1 MSSPRVAS
9 NPNFSRSETGLMNAA
24 QPTTAAA
31 VSDSTSTHDWT
42 VPPSLVPS
50 QVLDTER
57 LMQIADARSAE
68 YRRAQPFPHIALDGL
83 FSDALLD
90 QAVAELPAASAR
102 WTTYNTVNESKQV
115 CSDASLF
122 GPTAEI
128 IVHALNSA
136 PFVRFLERLT
146 GIQGLIPDPHLHA
159 AGYMKVSPGGFLGLH
174 YDFATQREL
183 KLDRR
188 INVLLYLNRD
198 WLSEWG
204 GALELHSN
212 DPVTDPRHKEV
223 AIEPLFNRMAI
234 FNTPNALHGHRKPLT
249 CPKGRAR
256 LCLSWYY
263 YTAPPVPGWA
273 ARSKAVEFRA
283 RMDPRRFAIKVANLL
298 MPPIVFEAVR
308 KVKERFGKGP

>member
-1 MSSPRVAS
+1 MSSPLAAS
-9 NPNFSRSETGLMNAA
+9 SHNSSL
-24 QPTTAAA
+24 
-31 VSDSTSTHDWT
+31 SDMGGPGAS
-42 VPPSLVPS
+42 PGIVPS
-50 QVLDTER
+50 QVLDNER
-57 LMQIADARSAE
+57 FMQVAAARSAD
-68 YRRAQPFPHIALDGL
+68 YRGAKPFPHIMLDGML
-83 FSDALLD
+83 SDALLD
-90 QAVAELPAASAR
+90 QAVAELPAASAK

-146 GIQGLIPDPHLHA
+146 GITGLIPDPHLHA

-198 WLSEWG
+198 WSPDWG

-212 DPVTDPRHKEV
+212 DPVTDPQHQEV
-223 AIEPLFNRMAI
+223 TIDPLFNRMAI

-273 ARSKAVEFRA
+273 ARSKAVEFREGK
-283 RMDPRRFAIKVANLL
+283 MDPKRFAIRAANMLT
-298 MPPIVFEAVR
+298 PPIVFEAAR
-308 KVKERFGKGP
+308 RVKQILTGAQRR

>member
-1 MSSPRVAS
+1 MSSPLAAS
-9 NPNFSRSETGLMNAA
+9 NQNSYHSNGESLGT
-24 QPTTAAA
+24 
-31 VSDSTSTHDWT
+31 
-42 VPPSLVPS
+42 PSVATPGLVPS
-50 QVLDTER
+50 QVLDVER
-57 LMQIADARSAE
+57 LMQVAAARSSD
-68 YRRAQPFPHIALDGL
+68 YRGATPFPHIMLDGL
-83 FSDALLD
+83 LSDALLD

-115 CSDASLF
+115 CSDAGLF

-146 GIQGLIPDPHLHA
+146 GIAGLIPDPHLHA

-198 WLSEWG
+198 WDPAWG
-204 GALELHSN
+204 GSLELHSN
-212 DPVTDPRHKEV
+212 DPVTAPGHQEV
-223 AIEPLFNRMAI
+223 QIEPFFNRVAI
-234 FNTPNALHGHRKPLT
+234 FNTPNALHGHRQPLT
-249 CPKGRAR
+249 CPKGRSR

-273 ARSKAVEFRA
+273 ARSKAVEFRGPMDA
-283 RMDPRRFAIKVANLL
+283 RRYAIRAANLL
-298 MPPIVFEAVR
+298 TPPIVFELAR
-308 KVKERFGKGP
+308 KLKEKLTGKSS

>member
-1 MSSPRVAS
+1 MSSPLAACG
-9 NPNFSRSETGLMNAA
+9 PNSYLSD
-24 QPTTAAA
+24 AA
-31 VSDSTSTHDWT
+31 VPHRGTG
-42 VPPSLVPS
+42 PSLVPS

-57 LMQIADARSAE
+57 LMQVAAARSAD
-68 YRRAQPFPHIALDGL
+68 YRGAAPFPHIMLDGL
-83 FSDALLD
+83 FADSLLD
-90 QAVAELPAASAR
+90 QAVAELPAASAK
-102 WTTYNTVNESKQV
+102 WTTYDTVNESKQV

-146 GIQGLIPDPHLHA
+146 GIAGLIPDPHLHA

-198 WLSEWG
+198 WQSEWG
-204 GALELHSN
+204 GALELHSS
-212 DPVTDPRHKEV
+212 DPVTNPGHQEV
-223 AIEPLFNRMAI
+223 MIEPLFNRVAI
-234 FNTPNALHGHRKPLT
+234 FNTPDALHGHRRPLT

-273 ARSKAVEFRA
+273 ARSKAVEFRGK
-283 RMDPRRFAIKVANLL
+283 MDPRRFAIKAANMLT
-298 MPPIVFEAVR
+298 PPIVFEMAR
-308 KVKERFGKGP
+308 KIREKLSR

>member
-1 MSSPRVAS
+1 MSSPLAAS
-9 NPNFSRSETGLMNAA
+9 SPNSYLSD
-24 QPTTAAA
+24 AA
-31 VSDSTSTHDWT
+31 VPHRGTG
-42 VPPSLVPS
+42 PSLVPS

-57 LMQIADARSAE
+57 LMQVAAARSTD
-68 YRRAQPFPHIALDGL
+68 YRGAAPFPHIMLDGL
-83 FSDALLD
+83 FSDSLLD
-90 QAVAELPAASAR
+90 QAVAELPAASAK

-146 GIQGLIPDPHLHA
+146 GIAGLIPDPHLHA

-198 WLSEWG
+198 WQSEWG
-204 GALELHSN
+204 GALELHSS
-212 DPVTDPRHKEV
+212 DPVTAAGHKEV
-223 AIEPLFNRMAI
+223 TIEPLFNRVAI

-263 YTAPPVPGWA
+263 YTAPPVAGWA
-273 ARSKAVEFRA
+273 ARSKAVEFRGK
-283 RMDPRRFAIKVANLL
+283 MDPRRFAIKAANMLT
-298 MPPIVFEAVR
+298 PPIVFEMAR
-308 KVKERFGKGP
+308 KIKEKLSP

>member
-1 MSSPRVAS
+1 
-9 NPNFSRSETGLMNAA
+9 
-24 QPTTAAA
+24 
-31 VSDSTSTHDWT
+31 
-42 VPPSLVPS
+42 
-50 QVLDTER
+50 VLDVER
-57 LMQIADARSAE
+57 LMQIAAARSTD
-68 YRRAQPFPHIALDGL
+68 YRGAKPFPHIMLDGL
-83 FSDALLD
+83 LSDALLD
-90 QAVAELPAASAR
+90 QAVAELPAASQR

-146 GIQGLIPDPHLHA
+146 GIPGLIPDPHLHA

-198 WLSEWG
+198 WDPQWG

-212 DPVTDPRHKEV
+212 DPVTQPGHQEV
-223 AIEPLFNRMAI
+223 TIDPLFNRIAI
-234 FNTPNALHGHRKPLT
+234 FNTPHALHGHRKPLT

-273 ARSKAVEFRA
+273 ARSKAVEFRGP
-283 RMDPRRFAIKVANLL
+283 MDPRRFAIRAANLL
-298 MPPIVFEAVR
+298 TPPIFFEMAR
-308 KVKERFGKGP
+308 KVKEKLTGKTS

>member
-1 MSSPRVAS
+1 MSSPLAAS
-9 NPNFSRSETGLMNAA
+9 NPNSCLSE
-24 QPTTAAA
+24 AAA
-31 VSDSTSTHDWT
+31 AAG
-42 VPPSLVPS
+42 PSLVPS
-50 QVLDTER
+50 QVLDVER
-57 LMQIADARSAE
+57 LMQIAAARSAD
-68 YRRAQPFPHIALDGL
+68 YRGAAPFPHIVLDGL
-83 FSDALLD
+83 FCAALLD

-146 GIQGLIPDPHLHA
+146 GIAGLIPDPHLHA

-198 WLSEWG
+198 WLAEWG

-212 DPVTDPRHKEV
+212 DPVTDPGHQEV
-223 AIEPLFNRMAI
+223 AIEPLFNRVAI

-273 ARSKAVEFRA
+273 ARSRAVEFRGP
-283 RMDPRRFAIKVANLL
+283 MDLRRFAIRAANLL
-298 MPPIVFEAVR
+298 TPPIVFELVR
-308 KVKERFGKGP
+308 KTKEKLGRKS

>member
-1 MSSPRVAS
+1 MSSPLAVS
-9 NPNFSRSETGLMNAA
+9 SPNSYRCD
-24 QPTTAAA
+24 TAAA
-31 VSDSTSTHDWT
+31 
-42 VPPSLVPS
+42 PRRFAAPSLVPS
-50 QVLDTER
+50 DVLDTGR
-57 LMQIADARSAE
+57 LIQIAVERRAE
-68 YRRAQPFPHIALDGL
+68 YRRAEPFPHIVLDGL
-83 FSDALLD
+83 FADALLD
-90 QAVAELPAASAR
+90 QAVAELPAASAK

-136 PFVRFLERLT
+136 PFLRFLERLT
-146 GIQGLIPDPHLHA
+146 GITGLIPDPHLHA

-198 WLSEWG
+198 WMHEWG

-212 DPVTDPRHKEV
+212 DPVTDPRHKEIL
-223 AIEPLFNRMAI
+223 IEPLFNRMAI
-234 FNTPNALHGHRKPLT
+234 FNTPDALHGHRKPLT
-249 CPKGRAR
+249 CPTGRAR

-263 YTAPPVPGWA
+263 YTAPPVTGWA
-273 ARSKAVEFRA
+273 ARSKAVEFRGPS
-283 RMDPRRFAIKVANLL
+283 DPKRLAIKAANWLT
-298 MPPIVFEAVR
+298 PPIVFELAR
-308 KVKERFGKGP
+308 KLRGWVGKED

>member
-1 MSSPRVAS
+1 MSSPLAASSPNSYRSDPTSVAV
-9 NPNFSRSETGLMNAA
+9 GGA
-24 QPTTAAA
+24 
-31 VSDSTSTHDWT
+31 
-42 VPPSLVPS
+42 PSLVPS
-50 QVLDTER
+50 QVLDVER
-57 LMQIADARSAE
+57 LMQIAAARSSD
-68 YRRAQPFPHIALDGL
+68 YRSAGPFPHIKLDGL

-146 GIQGLIPDPHLHA
+146 GITGLIPDPHLHA

-198 WLSEWG
+198 WDPAWG
-204 GALELHSN
+204 GSLELHSN
-212 DPVTDPRHKEV
+212 DPVTDPNHQEV
-223 AIEPLFNRMAI
+223 RIEPFFNRVAI
-234 FNTPNALHGHRKPLT
+234 FNTPNALHGHRQQLT
-249 CPKGRAR
+249 CPKGRSR

-273 ARSKAVEFRA
+273 ARSKAVEFRGP
-283 RMDPRRFAIKVANLL
+283 MDPRRFAIKAANMLT
-298 MPPIVFEAVR
+298 PPIVFEMVR
-308 KVKERFGKGP
+308 KVREKFGSKG

>member
-1 MSSPRVAS
+1 MSSPLAAS
-9 NPNFSRSETGLMNAA
+9 SPSSYPSSPGLA
-24 QPTTAAA
+24 
-31 VSDSTSTHDWT
+31 
-42 VPPSLVPS
+42 PSGPGLVPS
-50 QVLDTER
+50 QVLDPER
-57 LMQIADARSAE
+57 LMQIASARSAD
-68 YRRAQPFPHIALDGL
+68 YRGAKPFPHIMLDGL
-83 FSDALLD
+83 FSEALLD

-115 CSDASLF
+115 CSDAGLF

-146 GIQGLIPDPHLHA
+146 GITGLIPDPHLHA

-188 INVLLYLNRD
+188 INVLLYLNRNWD
-198 WLSEWG
+198 PDWG

-212 DPVTDPRHKEV
+212 DPVTDPRHQEV
-223 AIEPLFNRMAI
+223 TIDPLFNRVAI

-273 ARSKAVEFRA
+273 ARSKAVEFRG
-283 RMDPRRFAIKVANLL
+283 RMDPRRFAIKTANMLT
-298 MPPIVFEAVR
+298 PPIVFEVAR
-308 KVKERFGKGP
+308 KVREVIFGGKR

>member
-1 MSSPRVAS
+1 MSSQLAAS
-9 NPNFSRSETGLMNAA
+9 SPNYSHSEPA
-24 QPTTAAA
+24 
-31 VSDSTSTHDWT
+31 DSARHDWPG
-42 VPPSLVPS
+42 PPSLVPS

-57 LMQIADARSAE
+57 LMQVAAARSAD
-68 YRRAQPFPHIALDGL
+68 YRDAQPFPHIALDGM
-83 FSDALLD
+83 FSEALLD

-146 GIQGLIPDPHLHA
+146 GITGLIPDPHLHA
-159 AGYMKVSPGGFLGLH
+159 AGYMKVSPGGFLGLY
-174 YDFATQREL
+174 YDFATHREL

-198 WLSEWG
+198 WDPAWG

-212 DPVTDPRHKEV
+212 DPVTSPGHKEV
-223 AIEPLFNRMAI
+223 RIEPFFN
-234 FNTPNALHGHRKPLT
+234 
-249 CPKGRAR
+249 
-256 LCLSWYY
+256 
-263 YTAPPVPGWA
+263 
-273 ARSKAVEFRA
+273 
-283 RMDPRRFAIKVANLL
+283 
-298 MPPIVFEAVR
+298 
-308 KVKERFGKGP
+308 

>member
-1 MSSPRVAS
+1 MSSPLAAS
-9 NPNFSRSETGLMNAA
+9 SPSSYRSD
-24 QPTTAAA
+24 AAA
-31 VSDSTSTHDWT
+31 TGVAGAVS
-42 VPPSLVPS
+42 PGLVPS
-50 QVLDTER
+50 QVLDPER
-57 LMQIADARSAE
+57 LMQVAAARSAD
-68 YRRAQPFPHIALDGL
+68 YRGAKPFPHIMLDGL
-83 FSDALLD
+83 FSEALLD
-90 QAVAELPAASAR
+90 QAVAELPEASGR

-115 CSDASLF
+115 CSDAGLF

-146 GIQGLIPDPHLHA
+146 GITGLIPDPHLHA

-188 INVLLYLNRD
+188 INVLLYLNRNWD
-198 WLSEWG
+198 PDWG

-212 DPVTDPRHKEV
+212 DPVTDPRHQEV
-223 AIEPLFNRMAI
+223 AIDPLFNRVAI

-249 CPKGRAR
+249 CPKGRSR

-263 YTAPPVPGWA
+263 YTAPPVAGWA
-273 ARSKAVEFRA
+273 ARSKAVEFRGPL
-283 RMDPRRFAIKVANLL
+283 DPRRFAIKAANMLT
-298 MPPIVFEAVR
+298 PPIVFELAR
-308 KVKERFGKGP
+308 KMKEVLLGARR

>member
-1 MSSPRVAS
+1 MSSPLAAS
-9 NPNFSRSETGLMNAA
+9 NPNSYLSESRALEAPGIAT
-24 QPTTAAA
+24 
-31 VSDSTSTHDWT
+31 
-42 VPPSLVPS
+42 PSLVPS
-50 QVLDTER
+50 QLLDVER
-57 LMQIADARSAE
+57 LMQIAAARNTDYRSAAP
-68 YRRAQPFPHIALDGL
+68 YPHIVLDGL
-83 FSDALLD
+83 FGDALLD
-90 QAVAELPAASAR
+90 QAVAELPAASSK

-146 GIQGLIPDPHLHA
+146 GITGLIPDPHLHA

-198 WLSEWG
+198 WDPAWG
-204 GALELHSN
+204 GSLELHSN
-212 DPVTDPRHKEV
+212 DPVTEPGHKEV
-223 AIEPLFNRMAI
+223 KIEPFFNRVAI
-234 FNTPNALHGHRKPLT
+234 FNTPNALHGHRQPLT

-273 ARSKAVEFRA
+273 ARSKAVEFRGP
-283 RMDPRRFAIKVANLL
+283 MDPRRYAIKAANLL
-298 MPPIVFEAVR
+298 TPPIVFELAR
-308 KVKERFGKGP
+308 KVKEKLTGKSS

>member
-1 MSSPRVAS
+1 MSSPLAAS
-9 NPNFSRSETGLMNAA
+9 SPSSYRSDG
-24 QPTTAAA
+24 AAA
-31 VSDSTSTHDWT
+31 PERVEAPT
-42 VPPSLVPS
+42 LVPS
-50 QVLDTER
+50 QVLDTGK
-57 LMQIADARSAE
+57 LMQLAATRSRDYRQAE
-68 YRRAQPFPHIALDGL
+68 PFPHIMLDGL
-83 FSDALLD
+83 FADELLD
-90 QAVAELPAASAR
+90 QAVAELPAASAK
-102 WTTYNTVNESKQV
+102 WTTYNTINESKQV

-136 PFVRFLERLT
+136 PFVRFLEHLT
-146 GIQGLIPDPHLHA
+146 GIEGLIPDPHLHA

-198 WLSEWG
+198 WSPEWG
-204 GALELHSN
+204 GALELHSS

-223 AIEPLFNRMAI
+223 SIDPLFNRVAI
-234 FNTPNALHGHRKPLT
+234 FNTPHALHGHRKPLT

-273 ARSKAVEFRA
+273 ARSKAVEFRGP
-283 RMDPRRFAIKVANLL
+283 MDPKRLAIKAANLL
-298 MPPIVFEAVR
+298 TPPVVFEVAR
-308 KVKERFGKGP
+308 KLKEQLSRKR

>member
-1 MSSPRVAS
+1 MSSPLAAS
-9 NPNFSRSETGLMNAA
+9 NPNSCLSE
-24 QPTTAAA
+24 AAA
-31 VSDSTSTHDWT
+31 AAG
-42 VPPSLVPS
+42 PSLVPS
-50 QVLDTER
+50 QVLDVER
-57 LMQIADARSAE
+57 LMQIAAARSAD
-68 YRRAQPFPHIALDGL
+68 YRGAAPFPHIVLDGL
-83 FSDALLD
+83 FCAALLD

-146 GIQGLIPDPHLHA
+146 GIAGLIPDPHLHA

-198 WLSEWG
+198 WLAEWG

-212 DPVTDPRHKEV
+212 DPVTDPGHQEV
-223 AIEPLFNRMAI
+223 AIEPLFNRVAI

-273 ARSKAVEFRA
+273 ARSRAVEFRGP
-283 RMDPRRFAIKVANLL
+283 MDLRRFAIRAANLL
-298 MPPIVFEAVR
+298 TPPIVFELAR
-308 KVKERFGKGP
+308 KTKEKLGRKS

>member
-1 MSSPRVAS
+1 MSSPLPIS
-9 NPNFSRSETGLMNAA
+9 DPNSYHSDMAA
-24 QPTTAAA
+24 TPE
-31 VSDSTSTHDWT
+31 
-42 VPPSLVPS
+42 PSGILPLVPS
-50 QVLDTER
+50 QVLDAAR
-57 LMQIADARSAE
+57 LMQIAAERGAE
-68 YRRAQPFPHIALDGL
+68 YRAATPFPHLVLDGL
-83 FSDALLD
+83 FADALLD
-90 QAVAELPAASAR
+90 QAVAELPAASAK

-136 PFVRFLERLT
+136 GFVRFLERLT
-146 GIQGLIPDPHLHA
+146 GITGLIPDPHLHA

-198 WLSEWG
+198 WSHEWG

-212 DPVTDPRHKEV
+212 DPVTHPKHQEISI
-223 AIEPLFNRMAI
+223 APLFNRMAI
-234 FNTPNALHGHRKPLT
+234 FNTPNALHGHRSPLA

-273 ARSKAVEFRA
+273 ARSKAVEFRGP
-283 RMDPRRFAIKVANLL
+283 MDLKRLLIRGANL
-298 MPPIVFEAVR
+298 MTPPIVFDLARRLQERLR
-308 KVKERFGKGP
+308 KSKGNRQPMTAE

>member
-1 MSSPRVAS
+1 MSSPLAAS
-9 NPNFSRSETGLMNAA
+9 GPNSYRSE
-24 QPTTAAA
+24 
-31 VSDSTSTHDWT
+31 
-42 VPPSLVPS
+42 PSLVPS

-57 LMQIADARSAE
+57 LMQVAAARSAD
-68 YRRAQPFPHIALDGL
+68 YRGAAPFPHIMLDGL
-83 FSDALLD
+83 FSDSLLD
-90 QAVAELPAASAR
+90 QAVAELPAASAK

-146 GIQGLIPDPHLHA
+146 GIAGLIPDPHLHA

-198 WLSEWG
+198 WQSDWG

-212 DPVTDPRHKEV
+212 DPVTDPGHQEV
-223 AIEPLFNRMAI
+223 MIEPLFNRVAI

-263 YTAPPVPGWA
+263 YTAPPVAGWA
-273 ARSKAVEFRA
+273 ARSKAVEFRGK
-283 RMDPRRFAIKVANLL
+283 RDPRRFAIKAANMLT
-298 MPPIVFEAVR
+298 PPIVFEMAR
-308 KVKERFGKGP
+308 KVKEKLSGKKD

>member
-1 MSSPRVAS
+1 MQV
-9 NPNFSRSETGLMNAA
+9 
-24 QPTTAAA
+24 AAA
-31 VSDSTSTHDWT
+31 SS
-42 VPPSLVPS
+42 
-50 QVLDTER
+50 
-57 LMQIADARSAE
+57 AD
-68 YRRAQPFPHIALDGL
+68 YRGAAPFPHIMLDGL
-83 FSDALLD
+83 FSDSLLD
-90 QAVAELPAASAR
+90 QAVAELPAASAK

-115 CSDASLF
+115 CSEASLF

-146 GIQGLIPDPHLHA
+146 GIAGLIPDPHLHA

-198 WLSEWG
+198 WQSDWG

-212 DPVTDPRHKEV
+212 DPVTAPGHQAV
-223 AIEPLFNRMAI
+223 MIEPLFNRVAI

-263 YTAPPVPGWA
+263 YTAPPVAGWA
-273 ARSKAVEFRA
+273 ARAKAVEFRGK
-283 RMDPRRFAIKVANLL
+283 MDPRRFAIKAANMLT
-298 MPPIVFEAVR
+298 PPIVFEMAR
-308 KVKERFGKGP
+308 KVKEKLGGKKS

>member
-1 MSSPRVAS
+1 MSSP
-9 NPNFSRSETGLMNAA
+9 L
-24 QPTTAAA
+24 A
-31 VSDSTSTHDWT
+31 VSSPNSYRSDPAFGPERFAVSG
-42 VPPSLVPS
+42 LVPS
-50 QVLDTER
+50 EVLDIAR
-57 LMQIADARSAE
+57 LMPIAAERRAE
-68 YRRAQPFPHIALDGL
+68 YRRAEPFPHIVLDGL
-83 FSDALLD
+83 FADALLD
-90 QAVAELPAASAR
+90 QAVAELPAASAK

-136 PFVRFLERLT
+136 PFLRFLERLT
-146 GIQGLIPDPHLHA
+146 GITGLIPDPHLHA

-198 WLSEWG
+198 WAREWG

-212 DPVTDPRHKEV
+212 DSVTDPRHKEIL
-223 AIEPLFNRMAI
+223 IEPLFNRVAI
-234 FNTPNALHGHRKPLT
+234 FNTPNALHGHRQPLT

-263 YTAPPVPGWA
+263 YTAPPVTGWA
-273 ARSKAVEFRA
+273 ARSKAVEFRGPS
-283 RMDPRRFAIKVANLL
+283 DPKRLAIKAANLL
-298 MPPIVFEAVR
+298 TPPIVFEAMR
-308 KVKERFGKGP
+308 KLGGRLRKRD